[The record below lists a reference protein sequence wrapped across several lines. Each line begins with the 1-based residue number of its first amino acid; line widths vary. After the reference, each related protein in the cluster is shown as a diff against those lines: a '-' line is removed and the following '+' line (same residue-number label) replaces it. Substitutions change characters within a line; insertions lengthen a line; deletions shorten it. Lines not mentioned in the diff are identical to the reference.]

1 MDGYIFPNSQTTTIE
16 FYWPFMFV
24 HQYLATT
31 YDSKIGKQY
40 DDMIQPSHL
49 ITKFIDITQQQFF
62 TAICN
67 SSDKYKIKP
76 HYKKKVFRLDVGN
89 HVKKKY

>member
-1 MDGYIFPNSQTTTIE
+1 MVIVFQIFRQQPLNL
-16 FYWPFMFV
+16 YWPFIFV

-40 DDMIQPSHL
+40 DDMIQPSYW

-62 TAICN
+62 TAISN
-67 SSDKYKIKP
+67 SIDKYKIEP
-76 HYKKKVFRLDVGN
+76 QYKKKVFRLDVGN
-89 HVKKKY
+89 QWKKKY